1 MANINYCNLTQQI
14 LQQQTCSGLSLH
26 TADPQEA
33 LAAVQTDDC
42 TTVPDL
48 AAVQHIHVEQVL
60 VLALTVVHDIDVE
73 KALVL
78 VQDIHE
84 RALELVAANSVDS
97 TAADVD
103 VPALPHHSY
112 YLHLDILI

>member
-33 LAAVQTDDC
+33 LAVRTAGC
-42 TTVPDL
+42 TIVPDP
-48 AAVQHIHVEQVL
+48 AVVQHIHVEQVL
-60 VLALTVVHDIDVE
+60 ELALAVVHDIDVE
-73 KALVL
+73 LVL
-78 VQDIHE
+78 VLVHDIHE
-84 RALELVAANSVDS
+84 LALVLVAANSVDS

-103 VPALPHHSY
+103 GFS
-112 YLHLDILI
+112 

>member
-33 LAAVQTDDC
+33 LAAVGTDGC
-42 TTVPDL
+42 TTVP
-48 AAVQHIHVEQVL
+48 QHIHVEQVL

-73 KALVL
+73 LVL
-78 VQDIHE
+78 VLVHDIHE
-84 RALELVAANSVDS
+84 LALVLVAANSVDS

-103 VPALPHHSY
+103 VPALPHHIY

>member
-33 LAAVQTDDC
+33 LAAVRTDGC
-42 TTVPDL
+42 MTVPDL
-48 AAVQHIHVEQVL
+48 AVVQHIHVEQVL

-73 KALVL
+73 LALVL
-78 VQDIHE
+78 VHDIHE
-84 RALELVAANSVDS
+84 LALVLVAANSVDS